1 MVDPQSIR
9 EQKYCY
15 KYKYKYINEIYLINI
30 FTIL

>member
-15 KYKYKYINEIYLINI
+15 KYKYINEIYLINI